1 MQLTRPEN
9 VNGYYTAST
18 FITLGLPFKSLKMK
32 GSSLNFTNNVRYSND
47 VSLIYKQKNIG
58 KSFSVTQGVGF
69 NYNKEKLDFAIRANV
84 AYNSIKYS
92 VNTSLD
98 ETYYTQTY
106 AADFSYTFKGNF
118 IISTDFDYYINT
130 GRAEG
135 YNLNVP
141 LWNASFSKQIF
152 KKKNGEL
159 KLSITDLL
167 NQNQSIT
174 RTVGDNYI
182 QDSRNMV
189 LRRYFMLSF
198 LFNLNRMGNNRQ
210 GGQPGM
216 PGMPRFMERGMRDM
230 RVQ

>member
-1 MQLTRPEN
+1 
-9 VNGYYTAST
+9 VDGYYTVSS
-18 FITLGLPFKSLKMK
+18 FVTLGLPFKSVKMK
-32 GSSLNFTNNVRYSND
+32 GSSLNFTNSMRYSND

-58 KSFSVTQGVGF
+58 KSFSLTQGVGF
-69 NYNKEKLDFAIRANV
+69 NYNKEKLDFAIRANI

-98 ETYYTQTY
+98 EKYYTQTY

-118 IISTDFDYYINT
+118 ILSSDFDYYINT

-152 KKKNGEL
+152 KKKNGEI
-159 KLSITDLL
+159 KFSVNDLL

-174 RTVGDNYI
+174 RTTGDNYI

-189 LRRYFMLSF
+189 LRRYFMVSF
-198 LFNLNRMGNNRQ
+198 LFNLNRMGNNR
-210 GGQPGM
+210 GNNTPGM

>member
-1 MQLTRPEN
+1 
-9 VNGYYTAST
+9 
-18 FITLGLPFKSLKMK
+18 
-32 GSSLNFTNNVRYSND
+32 
-47 VSLIYKQKNIG
+47 
-58 KSFSVTQGVGF
+58 
-69 NYNKEKLDFAIRANV
+69 
-84 AYNSIKYS
+84 
-92 VNTSLD
+92 
-98 ETYYTQTY
+98 YYTQTY

>member
-159 KLSITDLL
+159 KLSIIVMNTAMEPV
-167 NQNQSIT
+167 I
-174 RTVGDNYI
+174 
-182 QDSRNMV
+182 
-189 LRRYFMLSF
+189 
-198 LFNLNRMGNNRQ
+198 NRAT
-210 GGQPGM
+210 
-216 PGMPRFMERGMRDM
+216 PRPSK
-230 RVQ
+230 